1 MNILSPSILTA
12 DFTNLSEDLNKLER
26 AGVNFL
32 HLDVMD
38 GTYVPNISFGPKI
51 ISDLRKKYDF
61 TFDTHLM
68 INSPEHMIE
77 EFAKAGS
84 DYITIHP
91 ESTIHLHRQIQ
102 LIKSFGKKAGVS
114 LNPSTPLSVLDYI
127 IDDLDLILIMS
138 VNPGFGGQSFIP
150 AVYKKIKETRERI
163 GTRDII
169 LEVDGGVKIDNVKD
183 VLAAGANAV
192 VVGSG
197 IFNGKDIEGNA
208 KTFLELLND

>member
-12 DFTNLSEDLNKLER
+12 DFTNLSKDLDKLER

-38 GTYVPNISFGPKI
+38 GSYVPNISFGPKI

-68 INSPEHMIE
+68 INSPEKMIE
-77 EFAKAGS
+77 EFVKAGS

-150 AVYKKIKETRERI
+150 AIYKKIQETIKLI
-163 GTRDII
+163 GSRDII

-197 IFNGKDIEGNA
+197 IFNGKDIEANA

>member
-12 DFTNLSEDLNKLER
+12 DFTNLSEDLDKLAR
-26 AGVNFL
+26 AGVDFL

-38 GTYVPNISFGPKI
+38 GSYVPNISFGPKI

-68 INSPEHMIE
+68 IKNPEYMIE

-127 IDDLDLILIMS
+127 IDDIELILIMS

-150 AVYKKIKETRERI
+150 AIYKKIQETREKI
-163 GTRDII
+163 GSRDII

-183 VLAAGANAV
+183 ILEAGANAV

-197 IFNGKDIEGNA
+197 IFNGKDIEANA

>member
-12 DFTNLSEDLNKLER
+12 DFTNLSEDLDKLER
-26 AGVNFL
+26 AGVEFL

-38 GTYVPNISFGPKI
+38 GSYVPNISFGPKVI
-51 ISDLRKKYDF
+51 ADLRKKYKF
-61 TFDTHLM
+61 TFDAHLM
-68 INSPEHMIE
+68 IDKPENMIE
-77 EFAKAGS
+77 EFAKAGC

-91 ESTIHLHRQIQ
+91 EATIHLHRQIQ
-102 LIKSFGKKAGVS
+102 FIKTLGKKAGVS
-114 LNPSTPLSVLDYI
+114 LNPSTSLSVLDYV

-150 AVYKKIKETRERI
+150 AILDKIKDTRKII
-163 GTRDII
+163 GSRDII
-169 LEVDGGVKIDNVKD
+169 LEVDGGIKTDNLRKVID
-183 VLAAGANAV
+183 AGANAV

-197 IFNGKDIEGNA
+197 IFNGKDIESNA

>member
-12 DFTNLSEDLNKLER
+12 DFTNLSQDLDKLEK
-26 AGVNFL
+26 AGVEFL

-38 GTYVPNISFGPKI
+38 GAYVPNISFGPKV

-68 INSPEHMIE
+68 INNPEHMIE
-77 EFAKAGS
+77 AFAKAGS

-150 AVYKKIKETRERI
+150 AIYEKIEKTRALI
-163 GTRDII
+163 GDRDII
-169 LEVDGGVKIDNVKD
+169 LEVDGGVKVDNVKD
-183 VLAAGANAV
+183 VIKAGANAV
-192 VVGSG
+192 VAGSA
-197 IFNGKDIEGNA
+197 IFDGKDVEGNA
-208 KTFLELLND
+208 RKFLELLND

>member
-12 DFTNLSEDLNKLER
+12 DFANLSEDLDKLER
-26 AGVNFL
+26 AGVKFL

-38 GTYVPNISFGPKI
+38 GSYVPNISFGPKI
-51 ISDLRKKYDF
+51 IADLRKKYDF

-127 IDDLDLILIMS
+127 IDDIELILIMS

-150 AVYKKIKETRERI
+150 AIYKKIQETREKI
-163 GTRDII
+163 GSRDII

-183 VLAAGANAV
+183 ILEAGANAV

-197 IFNGKDIEGNA
+197 IFNGKDIEANA

>member
-12 DFTNLSEDLNKLER
+12 DFANLSEDLDKLER

-38 GTYVPNISFGPKI
+38 GSYVPNISFGPKI
-51 ISDLRKKYDF
+51 IADLRKKYDF

-150 AVYKKIKETRERI
+150 AIYEKIKETRKLI
-163 GTRDII
+163 GSRDII
-169 LEVDGGVKIDNVKD
+169 LEVDGGVKTDNVKY
-183 VLAAGANAV
+183 VLTAGANAV

>member
-12 DFTNLSEDLNKLER
+12 DFTNLSKDLDKLER

-38 GTYVPNISFGPKI
+38 GSYVPNISFGPKI

-68 INSPEHMIE
+68 INSPEKMIE

-150 AVYKKIKETRERI
+150 AIYKKIQETIKLI
-163 GTRDII
+163 GSRDII

-197 IFNGKDIEGNA
+197 IFNGKDIEVNA